1 MSPSKLHSYLQS
13 ALDGVFRQFPQFS
26 VFANLT
32 ITIADTDYIP
42 DICVYPKLA
51 INFFEPDEIR
61 MTNLP
66 VMAVEIVSPTQT
78 IQEVLDK
85 FPIYFQAGIRSC
97 WLVVP
102 QTKTVAV
109 YTAPTDAQVVSMT
122 GDVVDS
128 TLNIRVPLDQ
138 IFA

>member
-1 MSPSKLHSYLQS
+1 MTPSKLRSYLQS
-13 ALDGVFRQFPQFS
+13 KVNSALRQFPQFT
-26 VFANLT
+26 VFLNLT
-32 ITIADTDYIP
+32 IAINGVDYIP
-42 DICVYPKLA
+42 AVCVYPKLA

-61 MTNLP
+61 MTQLP
-66 VMAVEIVSPTQT
+66 LMAVEIVSPTQT
-78 IQEVLDK
+78 IQEVLDT

-128 TLNIRVPLDQ
+128 VLDIRVPLDQ

>member
-1 MSPSKLHSYLQS
+1 M
-13 ALDGVFRQFPQFS
+13 
-26 VFANLT
+26 
-32 ITIADTDYIP
+32 TD
-42 DICVYPKLA
+42 
-51 INFFEPDEIR
+51 
-61 MTNLP
+61 LP
-66 VMAVEIVSPTQT
+66 IMAVEIVSPTQT

-85 FPIYFQAGIRSC
+85 FPIYFQAGIGSC

-109 YTAPTDAQVVSMT
+109 YAAPTDAQVVSMT

-128 TLNIRVPLDQ
+128 VLGIRIPLDQ

>member
-32 ITIADTDYIP
+32 ITIADADYIP
-42 DICVYPKLA
+42 DVCVYPKLT

-61 MTNLP
+61 MTELP
-66 VMAVEIVSPTQT
+66 RMVVEIVSPTQT

-85 FPIYFQAGIRSC
+85 FPIYFEAGIQSC

-102 QTKTVAV
+102 QTKTVSV
-109 YTAPTDAQVVSMT
+109 YTAPTQAHVVSMT
-122 GDVVDS
+122 GDVVDPV
-128 TLNIRVPLDQ
+128 LNIRVPLDQ

>member
-13 ALDGVFRQFPQFS
+13 NLDGALRQFPQFT
-26 VFANLT
+26 VFLNLT
-32 ITIADTDYIP
+32 IDINGVDYIP
-42 DICVYPKLA
+42 DVCVYPKMS
-51 INFFEPDEIR
+51 INYAEPDEIR
-61 MTNLP
+61 MTDLP

-85 FPIYFQAGIRSC
+85 FPNYFQAGIRSC
-97 WLVVP
+97 WLLVP
-102 QTKTVAV
+102 QTTTITV
-109 YTAPTDAQVVSMT
+109 YTAPGQGQIFKT

-128 TLNIRVPLDQ
+128 VLDIRVPLDQ

>member
-13 ALDGVFRQFPQFS
+13 NLDGALRQFPQFT
-26 VFANLT
+26 VFLNLT
-32 ITIADTDYIP
+32 IAINGVDYIP
-42 DICVYPKLA
+42 DVCVYPKMS
-51 INFFEPDEIR
+51 INYAEPDEIR
-61 MTNLP
+61 MTDLP
-66 VMAVEIVSPTQT
+66 VMVVEIVSPTQT
-78 IQEVLDK
+78 IQEVLDQ

-109 YTAPTDAQVVSMT
+109 YAAPTDAQVVSMT
-122 GDVVDS
+122 GDVIDPVLD
-128 TLNIRVPLDQ
+128 IRIPLDE